1 MKAAVR
7 LQILCAAFALAQA
20 SSARA
25 QAIMDPT
32 RPPPGWDAL
41 PAASASKGQTAVQET
56 GSAVSIL
63 LVGQTRRFAI
73 VRGDLVGDKTPG
85 TRIVEIKRN
94 DVIVQSDKGRES
106 LNLFPDVLKTP
117 PKQQPGMGNK
127 DKK

>member
-1 MKAAVR
+1 MKTARLLAAT
-7 LQILCAAFALAQA
+7 ALA
-20 SSARA
+20 SAPFVAGPAAA
-25 QAIMDPT
+25 QSLADPT
-32 RPPPGWDAL
+32 RPPPGWNAPRAATSAKGD
-41 PAASASKGQTAVQET
+41 PAAQES

-94 DVIVQSDKGRES
+94 DVVVQSDKGRES